1 MLRGRFRVGADAA
14 GASLGVVHSRGQQV
28 ETPEPTVWT
37 CERQAGE
44 DQAAREGLRLLRA
57 VCRRLS
63 RRVSCLRG
71 WSHGRPHG
79 RVDSASGEHTETA
92 AERPCAPMRAKGS
105 AAAGYDLQRLLD
117 SHAVR
122 VPVARGAPGL
132 APAKQKSTESISCS
146 TQRLLRPPRCR
157 PPAVA
162 DGKPGHRARSARSW
176 ELSRPTLS
184 PRCSRI
190 T

>member
-1 MLRGRFRVGADAA
+1 MGMLRGRFRV

-28 ETPEPTVWT
+28 ETLADCIDVRTACGRRSSCARGSAASASRVPETLAKSLMSP
-37 CERQAGE
+37 
-44 DQAAREGLRLLRA
+44 RLEPRTATRA
-57 VCRRLS
+57 S
-63 RRVSCLRG
+63 G
-71 WSHGRPHG
+71 H
-79 RVDSASGEHTETA
+79 ASGEHTETA